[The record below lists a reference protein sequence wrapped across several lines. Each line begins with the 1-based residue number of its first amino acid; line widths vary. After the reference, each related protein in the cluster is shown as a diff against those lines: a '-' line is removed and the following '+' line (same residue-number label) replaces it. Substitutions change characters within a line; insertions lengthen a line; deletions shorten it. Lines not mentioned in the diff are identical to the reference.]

1 MYNFHRG
8 CGMRGL
14 SRSGTLMEPGGARLL
29 GVFAAIASA
38 ALSSV
43 AWLTEGRAVQG
54 LSWLVVAGLSPII
67 AALILGGYLRLRV
80 ALPTFTRIRP
90 HLTTLMLLVV
100 LRGIVGLAIFTYALS
115 LTSGSKVMFLT
126 KVEPYLVLFL
136 GWFSGRGQ
144 TTLLQVLLLGVHVF
158 GAMLL
163 STGGEVAIGSVQLGD
178 ALVVLGILVMAITY
192 APATKLSGAIGATQ
206 LTFLINLFGGLVL
219 FPCAVL
225 FHWEHFAWTESTRQ
239 GWGNLFL
246 TVFIFYIASTG
257 LWYFALT
264 HVEGWLVSALRC
276 LGPLVAFPIAW
287 FLLGETLEPGQLV
300 GAALVLVT
308 SLLLVWKR

>member
-1 MYNFHRG
+1 MG
-8 CGMRGL
+8 PL
-14 SRSGTLMEPGGARLL
+14 SRRDAYTPTAGARML
-29 GVFAAIASA
+29 GVLAAVFSA

-54 LSWLVVAGLSPII
+54 LSWLIVAGVSPVL
-67 AALILGGYLRLRV
+67 AAVILGGYLRWRV
-80 ALPTFTRIRP
+80 ALPVVSLVRA
-90 HLTTLMLLVV
+90 HLRTLLLLVV
-100 LRGIVGLAIFTYALS
+100 LRGILGLVIFTYALS
-115 LTSGSKVMFLT
+115 LTNGSKVMFLT

-136 GWFSGRGQ
+136 GCCTGRVR
-144 TTLLQVLLLGVHVF
+144 TTPVQLMLLAVHIL

-163 STGGEVAIGSVQLGD
+163 STGGEVALGGVQAGD

-206 LTFLINLFGGLVL
+206 VTFLINLLGGLVL
-219 FPCAVL
+219 LPCAL
-225 FHWEHFAWTESTRQ
+225 IFHGEQFVWTEGTRLA
-239 GWGNLFL
+239 WGNLIV

-257 LWYFALT
+257 LWYFALA

-287 FLLGETLEPGQLV
+287 LFLGESLEPAQLL
-300 GAALVLVT
+300 GAALVLLT